1 MANDVQIV
9 DSTVTSSL
17 GQIGA
22 RPSAASSR
30 RPPRAVNGAISQLGT
45 TVSSDISQITGQVTS
60 DLKTFVS
67 DVESGAQTEQAD
79 LSAAFNTASS
89 ILTPGFEQLGSQ
101 LETTFTSPAVK
112 TGLSYSLDGLLIL
125 GGVAISASSVIDGP
139 AGAMA
144 GAMLLG
150 AGVQGIEYNAENANS
165 DGTVSG
171 SWSWASYGENLGIGG
186 ATGFVS
192 GGVGLAGEA
201 VGGGILRGAATA
213 RRVGRTTSS

>member
-1 MANDVQIV
+1 M
-9 DSTVTSSL
+9 
-17 GQIGA
+17 
-22 RPSAASSR
+22 
-30 RPPRAVNGAISQLGT
+30 
-45 TVSSDISQITGQVTS
+45 
-60 DLKTFVS
+60 
-67 DVESGAQTEQAD
+67 
-79 LSAAFNTASS
+79 
-89 ILTPGFEQLGSQ
+89 
-101 LETTFTSPAVK
+101 
-112 TGLSYSLDGLLIL
+112 IL

-171 SWSWASYGENLGIGG
+171 SWSWASYGENLGIGA

-201 VGGGILRGAATA
+201 VGGGILAAPPRAAASGAFNQFLTNAANGQALGTNLGAALGTRRRGRCVVRWRLQFRR
-213 RRVGRTTSS
+213 RRVGGFHLELDRRSHRGDRE